1 MTPKPFFSRIE
12 KSLGRRVIALVATFI
27 LLFLVGVF
35 IWPKPPRTI
44 PQDKDQARLT
54 QPNTNLTN
62 FIESQKVIQTAR
74 ELPKPE
80 ATPNVPEKIEKS
92 RTALKERPDVAA
104 RIMRPTGFAIVLEN
118 VSQLPG
124 TIVRDP
130 QLSLFIWD
138 LDVDGSEPL
147 VRLTKRFTG
156 DLIRREEWFWAVDF
170 TQLPQPAMPGDRL
183 FGGLTVACLECLRS
197 KGYAIN
203 MVYGQGGS
211 FIEYPEGAYPNFD
224 KIREHLPEIRK
235 RPESFFIMDFPESSV
250 QLVTDP

>member
-1 MTPKPFFSRIE
+1 KPSTIKPTRN
-12 KSLGRRVIALVATFI
+12 KS
-27 LLFLVGVF
+27 
-35 IWPKPPRTI
+35 
-44 PQDKDQARLT
+44 
-54 QPNTNLTN
+54 TN

-104 RIMRPTGFAIVLEN
+104 RIMRPTAFAIVLEN

-156 DLIRREEWFWAVDF
+156 DL
-170 TQLPQPAMPGDRL
+170 
-183 FGGLTVACLECLRS
+183 
-197 KGYAIN
+197 
-203 MVYGQGGS
+203 
-211 FIEYPEGAYPNFD
+211 
-224 KIREHLPEIRK
+224 
-235 RPESFFIMDFPESSV
+235 
-250 QLVTDP
+250 